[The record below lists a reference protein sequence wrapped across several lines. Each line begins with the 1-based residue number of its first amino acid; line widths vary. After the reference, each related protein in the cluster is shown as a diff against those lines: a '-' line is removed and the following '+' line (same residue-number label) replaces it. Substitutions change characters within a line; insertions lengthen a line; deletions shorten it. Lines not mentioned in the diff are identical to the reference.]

1 MRGYPRG
8 TFAAAPREG
17 RLLRAVK
24 IVVVGAG
31 QVGSTVVE
39 ALHGEHD
46 LTVIDTVRERLE
58 PLAYRYD
65 LSTIEANGA
74 SRRAIQQAGTS
85 EADLFIACT
94 SRDEVNLVACS
105 FARVEAPRAT
115 LVIRTSNVEYI
126 DLWREG
132 QLDVD
137 FAVSSE
143 LETAHAVSRS
153 IGMPAARQTDSFAD
167 GQVQIVE
174 FEIPAGAD
182 PSLVGPPLREAR
194 IPEDSR
200 VLAIIRGESM
210 TLPGGGDAIRQDDR
224 VVVIGS
230 PHAAR
235 AWGAL
240 LAPGEGVVEDVVV
253 FGGGH
258 VGAAIA
264 RQLLDQE
271 IGVRLI
277 EPDRERA
284 REVAEELPACRVYG
298 ATGIDPDFL
307 ERERI
312 GQAQAAV
319 FAMKEDAKNHYA
331 ATLARVHGVR
341 FTIAVVHDTVST
353 EVYEHSGVDVTIN
366 PRGVTAEEIV
376 RFAHDPRT
384 QQVAMLE
391 GDRFEVLDI
400 TTKPTSEY
408 VGLRFSDMPIRGAL
422 IGAIVRDGRAVF
434 PRGEEVL
441 QAGDRVIVFTETSRV
456 ADVERVL

>member
-1 MRGYPRG
+1 M
-8 TFAAAPREG
+8 
-17 RLLRAVK
+17 K

-31 QVGSTVVE
+31 QVGSTIVE

-58 PLAYRYD
+58 PLAYRFD
-65 LSTIEANGA
+65 LRTIEANGA

-115 LVIRTSNVEYI
+115 IVIRTSNVEYI

-132 QLDVD
+132 RLDVD

-143 LETAHAVSRS
+143 METAHAVSRS
-153 IGMPAARQTDSFAD
+153 IGMPAARQTDVFAD

-182 PSLVGPPLREAR
+182 PAVVGRPLREAR
-194 IPEDSR
+194 IPDDSR
-200 VLAIIRGESM
+200 VLAIIRQDSM
-210 TLPGGGDAIRQDDR
+210 ILPGGDDVISEGDRI
-224 VVVIGS
+224 VVIGS
-230 PHAAR
+230 PNAAR

-253 FGGGH
+253 FGGGQ
-258 VGAAIA
+258 VGTAIA
-264 RQLLDQE
+264 RMLAGQG

-277 EPDRERA
+277 EPVLERA
-284 REVAEELPACRVYG
+284 REVAEELPQCRVYN
-298 ATGIDPDFL
+298 ATGIDLDFL

-312 GQAQAAV
+312 GQAQAGV
-319 FAMKEDAKNHYA
+319 FAMKEDPKNHYA
-331 ATLARVHGVR
+331 ATLARVCGVR
-341 FTIAVVHDTVST
+341 FTIAVVHDTIST
-353 EVYEHSGVDVTIN
+353 RVYEHSGVDVTIN

-384 QQVAMLE
+384 QQVSMLE
-391 GDRFEVLDI
+391 GDRYEVLDL
-400 TTKPTSEY
+400 TTQPTSEY
-408 VGLRFSDMPIRGAL
+408 VGLRFRDMPIRGAL

-434 PRGEEVL
+434 PKSDEIL
-441 QAGDRVIVFTETSRV
+441 QAGDRVIVFTERSRV
-456 ADVERVL
+456 PDVERVL

>member
-1 MRGYPRG
+1 M
-8 TFAAAPREG
+8 
-17 RLLRAVK
+17 K

-31 QVGSTVVE
+31 QVGSTIVE

-65 LSTIEANGA
+65 LRTVEANGA
-74 SRRAIQQAGTS
+74 SRRAIQQVGTS
-85 EADLFIACT
+85 DADLFIACT

-115 LVIRTSNVEYI
+115 IVIRASNVEYI

-132 QLDVD
+132 RLDVD

-143 LETAHAVSRS
+143 IETAHAVSRS
-153 IGMPAARQTDSFAD
+153 IGMPAARQTDVFAD

-174 FEIPAGAD
+174 FEIPEGAD
-182 PSLVGPPLREAR
+182 PGVVGRPLREAR
-194 IPEDSR
+194 LPDESR
-200 VLAIIRGESM
+200 VLSIIRQDSM
-210 TLPGGGDAIRQDDR
+210 TLPGGEDVIQEGDRI
-224 VVVIGS
+224 VVIGS
-230 PHAAR
+230 PQAAR
-235 AWGAL
+235 TWGSL

-253 FGGGH
+253 FGGGQI
-258 VGAAIA
+258 GAAIA
-264 RQLLDQE
+264 RLLIGQG

-284 REVAEELPACRVYG
+284 REVAEELPAARVYG

-312 GQAQAAV
+312 GRAQAAV

-341 FTIAVVHDTVST
+341 FTIAVVHDTIST
-353 EVYEHSGVDVTIN
+353 QVYELSGVDVTIN
-366 PRGVTAEEIV
+366 PRAVTAEEIV

-391 GDRFEVLDI
+391 GDRYEVLDL
-400 TTKPTSEY
+400 TTRPTSEY
-408 VGLRFSDMPIRGAL
+408 VGLRFGDMPIRGAL
-422 IGAIVRDGRAVF
+422 IGAIVREGRAVF
-434 PRGEEVL
+434 PRSDEVL
-441 QAGDRVIVFTETSRV
+441 QAGDRVIVFTERSRV
-456 ADVERVL
+456 PAVEKVL